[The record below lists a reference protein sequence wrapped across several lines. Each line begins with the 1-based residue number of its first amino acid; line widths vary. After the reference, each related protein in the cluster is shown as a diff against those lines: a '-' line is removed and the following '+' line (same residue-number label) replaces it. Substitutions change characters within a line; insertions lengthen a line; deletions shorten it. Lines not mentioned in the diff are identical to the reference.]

1 MSILEWFGYYTPTQR
16 DRDSMNEEVPAHDPG
31 PGRIPT
37 PEEIDD
43 WVFRQEDWRG
53 ERICHCGHVG
63 CLNQLPNIICPKCG
77 HRDKWSTQVVR
88 YECEYS
94 SKERNLWERR
104 WGGLNCFVRKG
115 DAPSFECRYVGP
127 DSLDAPWYRNQRRI
141 IWTEDLCPVKDGE

>member
-16 DRDSMNEEVPAHDPG
+16 DWDTTNEEVRAHDPE
-31 PGRIPT
+31 PEHIPT

-77 HRDKWSTQVVR
+77 HQDKWSTKVVR
-88 YECEYS
+88 YEYEYS
-94 SKERNLWERR
+94 MKERNLWEREF
-104 WGGLNCFVRKG
+104 WSLDYWVRRG
-115 DAPSFECRYVGP
+115 DIPSKLYMYVGVN
-127 DSLDAPWYRNQRRI
+127 SLDAP
-141 IWTEDLCPVKDGE
+141 